1 MNRAVD
7 PNDPSVNFLL
17 RSMATFAM
25 SEATY
30 FSTGDTNEVDFYH
43 YGLAAKF
50 YTHFTYDMPEACFMI
65 LSRRKL
71 IDWSVGI
78 DM

>member
-1 MNRAVD
+1 
-7 PNDPSVNFLL
+7 
-17 RSMATFAM
+17 MATFAM

-50 YTHFTYDMPEACFMI
+50 YTHFTYDKPEARFMI
-65 LSRRKL
+65 LPRRKL
-71 IDWSVGI
+71 ID
-78 DM
+78 